1 MYLPA
6 LAMVPF
12 FLGYLV
18 LASLLQGSTG
28 AAKIEEAASG
38 V

>member
-18 LASLLQGSTG
+18 VASSLQQSGGTV
-28 AAKIEEAASG
+28 KIEEARSG

>member
-1 MYLPA
+1 
-6 LAMVPF
+6 VPF

-18 LASLLQGSTG
+18 LASLLQGSSRTP
-28 AAKIEEAASG
+28 KIEEASNW

>member
-1 MYLPA
+1 LPA
-6 LAMVPF
+6 LAMMPF

-18 LASLLQGSTG
+18 LASLLQGSYGTS
-28 AAKIEEAASG
+28 KIEEAGSG

>member
-1 MYLPA
+1 MYFPV

-18 LASLLQGSTG
+18 LASLLQASS
-28 AAKIEEAASG
+28 APSKIEEVGSG

>member
-12 FLGYLV
+12 FLGYLR
-18 LASLLQGSTG
+18 LASLLQSD
-28 AAKIEEAASG
+28 AANPKIEAAG
-38 V
+38 GA